1 MDCHD
6 LCKQNRIES
15 TCKCYYS
22 SLLRIDSTL
31 PPCSDSSPEQLKC
44 VSDELERVF
53 DNEFNTKCNELCP
66 LECDKMIFST
76 VYSQLNQ
83 MSMERARLYLINPL
97 IGPRINATKNT
108 MNKSNDDK
116 WWYDVVTKSIVRFNI
131 FYDSLSLLEVSEK
144 PNFTIVDL
152 ISSMGGT
159 FGLFLGISVL
169 SVLELVE
176 FVFEVIFFTKKGT
189 KPKTNRIDPL
199 N

>member
-6 LCKQNRIES
+6 MCKQKRIES
-15 TCKCYYS
+15 SCKCYYPG
-22 SLLRIDSTL
+22 LLRIDLNL
-31 PPCSDSSPEQLKC
+31 PPCSDSDMKQVKC
-44 VSDELERVF
+44 VEEVYIHVF
-53 DNEFNTKCNELCP
+53 DDEFNKECNQLCP

-83 MSMERARLYLINPL
+83 MSVERARLYLINPL
-97 IGPRINATKNT
+97 IGPKINATLSFY
-108 MNKSNDDK
+108 SNQS
-116 WWYDVVTKSIVRFNI
+116 WYEVVTKSVVRFNV

-144 PNFTIVDL
+144 PNFTFVDL

-176 FVFEVIFFTKKGT
+176 FVFEVILVTWNRRKIRQS
-189 KPKTNRIDPL
+189 NRIDPL